1 MAFPWELN
9 LERPYRDKDW
19 PLQEELAQRDSTDSG
34 FGGSTEKLDGFPA
47 DNEPRQGTAKA
58 PIRRTPARASRGG

>member
-1 MAFPWELN
+1 MSFPWELN

-19 PLQEELAQRDSTDSG
+19 PLHEELAQRDSTDSG